1 MNDKDKLLVCYIF
14 FNFNFHPLSKRGFA
28 MFVWVMSILIK
39 TTNSVYK
46 PLTCSWETSD
56 DNDCSLW
63 MQSAKSK
70 ELI

>member
-1 MNDKDKLLVCYIF
+1 MNDKDKLLVCCIF

-46 PLTCSWETSD
+46 PLTVEKPQMTMIAVSECSQQ
-56 DNDCSLW
+56 NLRN
-63 MQSAKSK
+63 
-70 ELI
+70 